1 MRHEAVDWPEEA
13 YLEISESQVG
23 RAVRTRRWKY
33 SVTAPGLDGGA
44 VAGSDRYV
52 EDFLY
57 DLQADPYELRN
68 LIDHEAYVE
77 VKQVM
82 RARLVRRMLAAGE
95 TEPLIEEA
103 AIKAP
108 RGQRRVEPGER
119 YD

>member
-1 MRHEAVDWPEEA
+1 
-13 YLEISESQVG
+13 
-23 RAVRTRRWKY
+23 
-33 SVTAPGLDGGA
+33 
-44 VAGSDRYV
+44 VAGSARYV

-95 TEPLIEEA
+95 TEPVIEEA
-103 AIKAP
+103 AVKVP

-119 YD
+119 HD